1 MKTIRML
8 LAASLLVGT
17 ALTALAEDNVQ
28 VNVPFDFS
36 VRGTTLPAGSYTI
49 QRVRENDPT
58 LLAIR
63 AADGRQVLAFTTT
76 GLGSTTLSAG
86 SLIFHRYGASYFLS
100 EVNTATG
107 KYTFPRSR
115 PERLSAANGP
125 ASEISVGTR

>member
-17 ALTALAEDNVQ
+17 AMTAVAQDKVRA
-28 VNVPFDFS
+28 NVPFDFS

-49 QRVRENDPT
+49 VRVRENDPT

-63 AADGRQVLAFTTT
+63 GADGRQVLAFTT
-76 GLGSTTLSAG
+76 GMESAPAAG
-86 SLIFHRYGASYFLS
+86 SLVFHRYGESYYLS
-100 EVNTATG
+100 EVKTVMG

-115 PERLSAANGP
+115 PELLSAANESG
-125 ASEISVGTR
+125 SEISVGTK